1 MTFYK
6 NIVNFNAVF
15 KKSIRRSVH
24 YVELDI
30 YLQKKKKK
38 VFLFHLVFGV
48 IFSGVH

>member
-6 NIVNFNAVF
+6 NTVNFNAVF

-30 YLQKKKKK
+30 
-38 VFLFHLVFGV
+38 
-48 IFSGVH
+48 

>member
-30 YLQKKKKK
+30 
-38 VFLFHLVFGV
+38 
-48 IFSGVH
+48 